1 MRFPLATAAALRPTA
16 AALRPA
22 AAALLLLV
30 AAIARGSEAQVLAPE
45 VHIGDSWKYRQ
56 LDGFTNE
63 TQFEVTHRVVDI
75 SDHEIVLQV
84 HNLSQNKT
92 ALRYF
97 NRDWNAV
104 DLDDSK
110 YDPYYPEYRFPLVAG
125 MTWTDKYTAFPKT
138 GSPSSG
144 YVKATVSAL
153 EKVVVPA
160 GTFDAYRIVRDQ
172 EARGNNEAAVLTN
185 LHMTTWYAPSVRR
198 FVRREWVMTR
208 DGRVRE
214 KAVLELVEYSLSGG

>member
-1 MRFPLATAAALRPTA
+1 MRPPLLT
-16 AALRPA
+16 
-22 AAALLLLV
+22 AAALLLLIGPIAG
-30 AAIARGSEAQVLAPE
+30 AAEAQVPAPE
-45 VHIGDSWKYRQ
+45 VHVGDSWKFRQ

-63 TQFEVTHRVVDI
+63 TQFEVTHRVVEVG
-75 SDHEIVLQV
+75 DHEIVLQI
-84 HNLSQNKT
+84 HNLAQNKT

-104 DLDDSK
+104 DLDDSRF
-110 YDPYYPEYRFPLVAG
+110 DPYYPEYRFPLEAG
-125 MTWTDKYTAFPKT
+125 MTWTDKYTAFTKA
-138 GSPSSG
+138 GVPSSG

-160 GTFDAYRIVRDQ
+160 GTFEAYRIVRDQ

-198 FVRREWVMTR
+198 FVRREWVTTR
-208 DGRVRE
+208 DGRIRE
-214 KAVLELVEYSLSGG
+214 KAVMELLEYSLAGG

>member
-1 MRFPLATAAALRPTA
+1 MSFPLLTAAAMF
-16 AALRPA
+16 
-22 AAALLLLV
+22 LLV
-30 AAIARGSEAQVLAPE
+30 TPTVAGVAAVREVSAPD
-45 VHIGDSWKYRQ
+45 VHIGDSWKFRQ

-63 TQFEVTHRVVDI
+63 TQFEVTHRVVEVG
-75 SDHEIVLQV
+75 DHEIVLQI
-84 HNLSQNKT
+84 HNLAQNKT

-104 DLDDSK
+104 DLDDSR
-110 YDPYYPEYRFPLVAG
+110 YDPYYPEYKFPLVPG

-138 GSPSSG
+138 GTPSSG
-144 YVKATVSAL
+144 YVKAFVSEL

-172 EARGNNEAAVLTN
+172 ETRGNNEAAVLTN

-214 KAVLELVEYSLSGG
+214 KAVMELVEYSLAGG